1 MVRRTYTF
9 SDNVLHMVG
18 HMSHSKRQFMGSYS
32 CSHTG
37 TEVKLDCQF
46 CRSAVEHTE
55 CVCVCVYIWR
65 GCHFPMNCIATTVK
79 EVKILT
85 VNVPVGALVIL
96 CLNVCTKGRGVTAI
110 CTVVT
115 TVTVTKLLYTV
126 VNGHATDY
134 KWLVDG
140 QSIPN
145 LSVNIQE
152 IWPVHTN
159 CGTADSIHI
168 STTENISHCKSVN
181 QMTILTS

>member
-46 CRSAVEHTE
+46 CRSAVEHTL
-55 CVCVCVYIWR
+55 CVRGVCISR
-65 GCHFPMNCIATTVK
+65 GCHFPMHCIATTVK